1 MITCTAL
8 AIGLHIGTYHFDRSK
23 DYNEF
28 NPGIYAV
35 CDGWTAGAYYNS
47 ERKASIYAGR
57 TFERVLGPI
66 DITLGAVAGYR
77 RAPLAPMVVPSYKID
92 GGPRMSLLLPLEKGG
107 GGLHL
112 SWEF

>member
-35 CDGWTAGAYYNS
+35 CDGWTAGAYHNS
-47 ERKASIYAGR
+47 ERKVSVYAGR
-57 TFERVLGPI
+57 TFDVGPI
-66 DITLGAVAGYR
+66 DVTLGAVAGYR
-77 RAPLAPMVVPSYKID
+77 RAPLVPMVVPSYKIKD
-92 GGPRMSLLLPLEKGG
+92 GPRVSLLLPLEKGG

>member
-1 MITCTAL
+1 MLTCTAL

-28 NPGIYAV
+28 NPGVYAL
-35 CDGWTAGAYYNS
+35 CDGWTAGAYHNS
-47 ERKASIYAGR
+47 ERRVSVYAGR
-57 TFERVLGPI
+57 TFDVGPV
-66 DITLGAVAGYR
+66 DVTLGAVTGYS
-77 RAPLAPMVVPSYKID
+77 RAPLVPLVVPSYKIR
-92 GGPRMSLLLPLEKGG
+92 GGPRVSLLLPLEKGG